1 MNVFEEIRRE
11 HERGSDSGWASK
23 EGLSSFQ
30 RAAGRKIASQTE
42 YARGN
47 PKFPKCNVSRRKL
60 TARR

>member
-1 MNVFEEIRRE
+1 MNA
-11 HERGSDSGWASK
+11 GPDSGWASK